1 MADDRQ
7 NDNLDARIAS
17 AKKGIERPITA
28 AEGSAE
34 SRGWAVGVEFVGA
47 VLGGAFI
54 GYLLD
59 RWLHTA
65 PWLMIV
71 FLMLGFGAGLRR
83 AMTTSNQF
91 DTDPTND
98 GK

>member
-7 NDNLDARIAS
+7 TSDLDRRIAS
-17 AKKGIERPITA
+17 AKRDIGRPATA
-28 AEGSAE
+28 AETSAE

-71 FLMLGFGAGLRR
+71 FLFLGFGAGLRR
-83 AMTTSNQF
+83 AMQTANQF
-91 DTDPTND
+91 DSAPND
-98 GK
+98 GR